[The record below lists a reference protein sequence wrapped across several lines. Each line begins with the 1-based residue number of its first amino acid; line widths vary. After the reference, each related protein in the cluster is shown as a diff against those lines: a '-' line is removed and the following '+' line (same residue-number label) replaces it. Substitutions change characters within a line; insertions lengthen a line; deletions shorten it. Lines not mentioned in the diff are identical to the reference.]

1 MEYSLRLRAT
11 NKVKYILLAVL
22 MAAAAVAG
30 VVFMFWP
37 DNDFTTVILSLLIV
51 AIGIY
56 GFFSSVR
63 ALTDRLDFDSESF
76 THRRKTY
83 SYDQIDNVMIIGN
96 RWGSIYYNIYVY
108 GKRVYVFE
116 GTFYGADEFL
126 KLLYKHEVP
135 IEHYSLIK

>member
-1 MEYSLRLRAT
+1 MEYSLRVA
-11 NKVKYILLAVL
+11 NKFKYILMAVL

-30 VVFMFWP
+30 AVFLFWP
-37 DNDFTTVILSLLIV
+37 DNDFTTVILSLLII

-83 SYDQIDNVMIIGN
+83 SYDQIDNVLIIGN
-96 RWGSIYYNIYVY
+96 KWGSVFYNIHVN
-108 GKRVYVFE
+108 GKRIYAFE
-116 GTFYGADEFL
+116 GTYYGADEFL
-126 KLLYKHEVP
+126 KLLDKHEVP
-135 IEHYSLIK
+135 REHYSVLK

>member
-37 DNDFTTVILSLLIV
+37 DNDFTTVILSLFIV

-56 GFFSSVR
+56 GFFISVR

-83 SYDQIDNVMIIGN
+83 SYDEIDNVLIIGY
-96 RWGSIYYNIYVY
+96 RWGNVFYNIHVN
-108 GKRVYVFE
+108 GKRIYSFE

-126 KLLYKHEVP
+126 ELLYKHEVP
-135 IEHYSLIK
+135 VKHFSLIK